1 MRLVTTKCFL
11 ASLLV
16 AALLEACGSE
26 SKEQTETGSGGGDPA
41 TGGGSNAAASGAGGS
56 GATSSTGGIGTTGGA
71 ASGTGGGA
79 AGNSSAG
86 GTATGGTGTG
96 GNSVGLGGG
105 NAGGSAAPS
114 GGSETGGQN
123 AGRGGDS
130 LGGASAAGGGSSQG
144 GAGGSAPTGGGE
156 TGGGAETG
164 GSTAGGGAET
174 GGSTA
179 GGGAETGGSGTGGAL
194 AGCTPGKLD
203 ATATCNTPEARTG
216 VPGAAVDCV
225 GELDGPWGS
234 IYATIAGQQYFLQIN
249 EWGSKSPQTMA
260 HGGDYFFRMTV
271 QQATTGTNGTGA
283 PTGYPSM
290 FIGSNSGHT
299 TADSNLP
306 KAISDIQSVRTT
318 WIWNDNGTLGDTETN
333 IFNAAYDVWFNQD
346 ASQSTS
352 SGPTGGYLMVWLY
365 DPPNAEPIGGAPAF
379 TGVTIDGVEGT
390 WDIWIGLNGTRP
402 CISYVRTETTLE
414 LSFDLKHFIDD
425 ATTRQGGID
434 PSWALTNVF
443 TGFEIWQGA
452 QDVETTAF
460 CAIVE

>member
-1 MRLVTTKCFL
+1 MRLVTTRCLF
-11 ASLLV
+11 ASLL
-16 AALLEACGSE
+16 AAAMLAACSSE
-26 SKEQTETGSGGGDPA
+26 SNDRTDTQA
-41 TGGGSNAAASGAGGS
+41 VGGSSNGAAPGAGGS
-56 GATSSTGGIGTTGGA
+56 SSGGTSPTGGNEATSGGA
-71 ASGTGGGA
+71 AGTGGGA
-79 AGNSSAG
+79 AGGSDTGG
-86 GTATGGTGTG
+86 GTTGGSGTG
-96 GNSVGLGGG
+96 GNSVGTGGG
-105 NAGGSAAPS
+105 SAGSSAAPS
-114 GGSETGGQN
+114 GGSATGGH
-123 AGRGGDS
+123 GPESGGS
-130 LGGASAAGGGSSQG
+130 SPGGGAPAGGASATGGGSAGGDGGSMPVG
-144 GAGGSAPTGGGE
+144 GATTGGNGGE
-156 TGGGAETG
+156 TGGGA
-164 GSTAGGGAET
+164 AGGG
-174 GGSTA
+174 GQS
-179 GGGAETGGSGTGGAL
+179 GGAGTGGAL

-203 ATATCNTPEARTG
+203 TTATCNTPEARTG

-234 IYATIAGQQYFLQIN
+234 VYATIAGQQYFLQVN
-249 EWGSKSPQTMA
+249 EWGSKSPQTMT

-271 QQATTGTNGTGA
+271 QQATTGTQGTGA

-306 KAISDIQSVRTT
+306 KAISEIQSARTT

-365 DPPNAEPIGGAPAF
+365 DPPNAEPIGGEPAF
-379 TGVTIDGVEGT
+379 TDVALDGVDGT

-414 LSFDLKHFIDD
+414 LTFDLKHFIDD

-434 PSWALTNVF
+434 PSWALTNIF

>member
-1 MRLVTTKCFL
+1 MRRVTMKCFL
-11 ASLLV
+11 ASLVV
-16 AALLEACGSE
+16 AALVEACGSE
-26 SKEQTETGSGGGDPA
+26 SKEQTETGSGGGDQA
-41 TGGGSNAAASGAGGS
+41 TGGSPNAAASGAGGS
-56 GATSSTGGIGTTGGA
+56 GGTSSTGGIGTTGGA
-71 ASGTGGGA
+71 SSTGGRAVGGSETSGA
-79 AGNSSAG
+79 
-86 GTATGGTGTG
+86 ATGGSGTG
-96 GNSVGLGGG
+96 GNSVGVGGG
-105 NAGGSAAPS
+105 NAGRSAAPS
-114 GGSETGGQN
+114 GGSDTGGQN
-123 AGRGGDS
+123 TGIGGDS
-130 LGGASAAGGGSSQG
+130 LGGASATGGGSSQG
-144 GAGGSAPTGGGE
+144 GAGGSAPIGGAG

-164 GSTAGGGAET
+164 GSTSGGGAET
-174 GGSTA
+174 GGSTS
-179 GGGAETGGSGTGGAL
+179 GGGAETGGAL

-203 ATATCNTPEARTG
+203 ETATCNTPEARTG

-234 IYATIAGQQYFLQIN
+234 VYATIAGQQYFLQVN

-271 QQATTGTNGTGA
+271 QQASTGTHGTGA

-299 TADSNLP
+299 TANSNLP
-306 KAISDIQSVRTT
+306 KAISEIKSVRTT

-333 IFNAAYDVWFNQD
+333 IFNAAYDVWFNQNV
-346 ASQSTS
+346 SESTS
-352 SGPTGGYLMVWLY
+352 SGPTGGYLMVWPY
-365 DPPNAEPIGGAPAF
+365 DPPNAEPIGGAPAS
-379 TGVTIDGVEGT
+379 TAVSIDGVDGT

-452 QDVETTAF
+452 QGVETTAF
-460 CAIVE
+460 CAVVE